1 MRYNPQWHV
10 WAALSITDVCS
21 LLGGCPARWWLSG
34 GWAIDHWLGAVSRRH
49 GDIDVSTLRPALPAM
64 LGSVPAHLR
73 PFAAMSGRLLP
84 LMEHLDDPELHNIW
98 LHDEDR
104 DRFVL
109 QINLEEGDESVW
121 RYRRDPRI
129 ALPWSSAVANVRG
142 VPTGTPATQLLWKAR
157 DPRPQDEHDLSVAD
171 GLLLPKQRRWL
182 RMAIR
187 IAHPHSPWA
196 DDPSGAATR

>member
-1 MRYNPQWHV
+1 
-10 WAALSITDVCS
+10 
-21 LLGGCPARWWLSG
+21 
-34 GWAIDHWLGAVSRRH
+34 
-49 GDIDVSTLRPALPAM
+49 M